1 MIATQQDREN
11 AMQFGFS
18 VPTRGPLANA
28 RDLAAL
34 AGSGEALGF
43 SIMAVPDHLLVPR
56 TIDSRYPYSQ
66 EGDWPGAG
74 SGECLEQ
81 LTLMTWLAA
90 VTTRMRL
97 LSSIMVVPHRRPV
110 HTAKALATLDQLSGG
125 RTILGVGTGWLR
137 AEFEAIGTEPF
148 DARGRVTDEYL
159 HIFKELW
166 TSPEPSFD
174 GEFNSFRDIQFAP
187 RPAQPGGIPVWVGG
201 ESGRALRRTVEL
213 GDGWYP
219 IGANP
224 KDPLNTVARYGAH
237 LDRLKALSEKAGRD
251 PATITLAY
259 WATWF
264 SAEHPLDLDGIDRHM
279 LTGSPEQIAG
289 DIDGLAGLGVS
300 ELVLDFRRA
309 SLAESLEAMQH
320 FVEEVRP
327 LLSV

>member
-1 MIATQQDREN
+1 ME
-11 AMQFGFS
+11 FGFS

-28 RDLAAL
+28 SDLCAIARK
-34 AGSGEALGF
+34 GEELGF
-43 SIMAVPDHLLVPR
+43 SVMAVPDHLLVPR

-66 EGDWPGAG
+66 EGHWPGAAG
-74 SGECLEQ
+74 GECFEQ

-110 HTAKALATLDQLSGG
+110 HTAKALATLDRLSGG

-148 DARGRVTDEYL
+148 DERGKVTDEYL
-159 HIFKELW
+159 RIFKELW
-166 TSPEPSFD
+166 TSANPRFD
-174 GEFNSFRDIQFAP
+174 GDYDSFRDIQFEP
-187 RPAQPGGIPVWVGG
+187 KPAQPGGIPIWVGG
-201 ESGRALRRTVEL
+201 ESNRALRRTVEL

-224 KDPLNTVARYGAH
+224 KDPLNTLSRYAAH

-259 WATWF
+259 WAPWF
-264 SAEHPLDLDGIDRHM
+264 GAEHPLDLDGIDRHI
-279 LTGSPEQIAG
+279 LTGTPEQVAA
-289 DIDGLAGLGVS
+289 DIDGLAAHGVS
-300 ELVLDFRRA
+300 ELVLDFRRG
-309 SLAESLEAMQH
+309 SLTESLEAMQR
-320 FVEEVRP
+320 FAGEVRP
-327 LLSV
+327 LLPA